1 MKKDLTVGELRQF
14 LKNKNTEEE
23 ITFGSSKFRMR
34 PLIFYRFKKVEEKKL
49 QIELSEIDP
58 NFHPMAEIDNRKTV
72 GYFLEQLESWDDNIS
87 ITFGTTLDG
96 IPLEFRNIRN
106 VVAINLE
113 QNENSDLL
121 S

>member
-1 MKKDLTVGELRQF
+1 MKKDVTVGELRQF
-14 LKNKNTEEE
+14 LKNEDTEKE

-34 PLIFYRFKKVEEKKL
+34 PIIFYRFKKIEEKLL

-58 NFHPMAEIDNRKTV
+58 NFHPMAEIDNRQTV
-72 GYFLEQLESWDDNIS
+72 GYFLEQLESWEDDTT

-96 IPLEFRNIRN
+96 APLEFRNVQN

-113 QNENSDLL
+113 QNKSPE
-121 S
+121 